1 MSLIDVVSQRE
12 IVRKDCG
19 PGPAWA
25 RPECD
30 LTYILV
36 DLHLLPSHFSLVPLC
51 PSSLSRYS
59 QLTELTMKC
68 SIKHLSI
75 HSPPWVDIQHDLKQF
90 QPEN

>member
-12 IVRKDCG
+12 IGRKDCG

-36 DLHLLPSHFSLVPLC
+36 DLHLCLLTSHL
-51 PSSLSRYS
+51 SLSVPPHY
-59 QLTELTMKC
+59 QD
-68 SIKHLSI
+68 I
-75 HSPPWVDIQHDLKQF
+75 HNSL
-90 QPEN
+90 NSR